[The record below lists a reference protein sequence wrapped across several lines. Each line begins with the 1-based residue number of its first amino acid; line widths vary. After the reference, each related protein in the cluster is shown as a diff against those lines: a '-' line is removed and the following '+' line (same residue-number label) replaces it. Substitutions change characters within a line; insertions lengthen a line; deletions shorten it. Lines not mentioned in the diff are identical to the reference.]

1 MNYYELFID
10 TKQLPKKSS
19 KEEVLILFKKMKQG
33 DMAAKEKLINHNI
46 RLVLAC
52 VYSNFMGFDY
62 DKKELVSIGCIG
74 LIKAVDT
81 YDISKGNEFSSYAW
95 KCITNEIR
103 AFLNKL
109 KPDANVVSID
119 SVVYDEDGDI
129 QLGYVIP
136 SEIDTEDEYIEKDYN
151 RMIYEYYE
159 TFEGT
164 RSKGNNVIFWFL

>member
-33 DMAAKEKLINHNI
+33 D
-46 RLVLAC
+46 
-52 VYSNFMGFDY
+52 
-62 DKKELVSIGCIG
+62 
-74 LIKAVDT
+74 
-81 YDISKGNEFSSYAW
+81 
-95 KCITNEIR
+95 
-103 AFLNKL
+103 
-109 KPDANVVSID
+109 
-119 SVVYDEDGDI
+119 I

-136 SEIDTEDEYIEKDYN
+136 SEIDIEDEYIEKDYN